1 MKTTEL
7 DEKTIASLDRKI
19 KKLQDKVCQ
28 KHAEYNALTEELKL
42 LLDERYPEKSI
53 DRKKEALYQAYV
65 DSGKTLDDC
74 IELIMDPDIL
84 GYL

>member
-7 DEKTIASLDRKI
+7 DEKAIASLDKKI

-53 DRKKEALYQAYV
+53 KRKKDALYQAYV
-65 DSGKTLDDC
+65 DSGKTLDEC